1 MKLTF
6 LGTGCAWT
14 KRGCAS
20 YLINNNIMV
29 DPGFGSI
36 KQLLRSDDKLLHHEK
51 IERIDLI
58 LITHFH
64 SDHFFDIP
72 YILQKCAIGKYADQ
86 KLVIISPPGGKEKIQ
101 QLCKLGL
108 GDRQYNKINFEEYC
122 VFHEA
127 SNMAKFTF
135 RDLEITCVELD
146 HYDTP
151 DYGYMIKEPSG
162 RVISFSGDTV
172 MTDNVMYMADNSDV
186 FVLDMANSK
195 KEKSHYNIVEGIELM
210 KQYRGKCCI
219 IPAHLTSQ
227 AIDYCRDKIHLP
239 YDLMVIDTDDKLP
252 YDYEIKNKSQFFDID
267 KNFTFDVIKF
277 NYMRGENITLRLS
290 ETKMPDMER
299 EISPRY
305 MFDVLSKDG
314 KLIGKLEYRVGNSL
328 FTQYNGSVTY
338 EFAPDI
344 DTRTIIESFD
354 ALKPVAQHHKQRVI
368 YFATSTDDMPM
379 RKIFEMM
386 GSTLKGIRYI
396 TTEEE
401 KLMVKNG
408 DVEHC
413 IYELETGYTPSA
425 FEE

>member
-36 KQLLRSDDKLLHHEK
+36 KQLLRSDEKLLHHEK

-72 YILQKCAIGKYADQ
+72 YILQKCAVGKYADK

-101 QLCKLGL
+101 QLCRLGL
-108 GDRQYNKINFEEYC
+108 GDRQYNKINFDEYC
-122 VFHEA
+122 IFYEA
-127 SNMAKFTF
+127 ADKAKFTF
-135 RDLEITCVELD
+135 RDYEITSIELD

-151 DYGYMIKEPSG
+151 DFGYMIKEPNG

-172 MTDNVMYMADNSDV
+172 MTDNVIYMADHSDV

-195 KEKSHYNIVEGIELM
+195 KEKSHYNIIEGIELM
-210 KQYRGKCCI
+210 KKYRGKCCI

-227 AIDYCRDKIHLP
+227 AIDYCRDKIFLP
-239 YDLMVIDTDDKLP
+239 YDLMVIDTDDKMP
-252 YDYEIKNKSQFFDID
+252 YDYEIKNKNQFFDID
-267 KNFTFDVIKF
+267 ENFTFDVIKF
-277 NYMRGENITLRLS
+277 NFMKGKLVTLRLC
-290 ETKMPDMER
+290 ETKMPDMEK

-305 MFDVLSKDG
+305 LFDVLDQDK
-314 KLIGKLEYRVGNSL
+314 KLIGKLEYRVGNSI
-328 FTQYNGSVTY
+328 FTQYNGSVTF
-338 EFAPDI
+338 EFAPDVSTQAI
-344 DTRTIIESFD
+344 VEAFSMLI
-354 ALKPVAQHHKQRVI
+354 PVAIHHRQRVI
-368 YFATSTDDMPM
+368 YFATNTDDMTT
-379 RKIFEMM
+379 RKMYEDM
-386 GSTLKGIRYI
+386 GATLKGIRYI

-401 KLMVKNG
+401 RALVKNG
-408 DVEHC
+408 DAEHC
-413 IYELETGYTPSA
+413 IYELMLDLEEDN